1 MPLLQEPKV
10 QMFTLAQFLVSLLRK
25 FNGQPSPC
33 KHLYFWLLQQWHLP
47 PPSLIPLTWPQL
59 RPNSRLPLTMLPL
72 VALLPNKLLLLFTKS
87 LLSLPPLP
95 LLSTIRI
102 PMVCIMVIQ
111 ALSTPMPAITLIP
124 MELMPL
130 TLTVPSLMPTT
141 WAPSDTTSPTLSPLL
156 LLWRLKHKC
165 FVLFLSLIVGV
176 KLILNCFWMH
186 YLQIEITQ

>member
-47 PPSLIPLTWPQL
+47 PPSLTPLRWPQP
-59 RPNSRLPLTMLPL
+59 RPNSRLPSSVLPL

-95 LLSTIRI
+95 LLSTI
-102 PMVCIMVIQ
+102 
-111 ALSTPMPAITLIP
+111 LIP

-141 WAPSDTTSPTLSPLL
+141 WAPSDTTSPTL
-156 LLWRLKHKC
+156 
-165 FVLFLSLIVGV
+165 
-176 KLILNCFWMH
+176 
-186 YLQIEITQ
+186 